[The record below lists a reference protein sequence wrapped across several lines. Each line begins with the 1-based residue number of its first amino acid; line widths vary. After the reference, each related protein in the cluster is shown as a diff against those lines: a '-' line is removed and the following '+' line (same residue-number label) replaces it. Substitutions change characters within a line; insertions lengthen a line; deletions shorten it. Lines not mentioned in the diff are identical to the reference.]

1 MFIENDPD
9 NLLALHY
16 LAIYYEKKGLIGKS
30 HLNTALIALK
40 SGRTTDA
47 RTMAGIAI
55 RELPKNSPDWY
66 KAGDIL
72 AATE

>member
-1 MFIENDPD
+1 
-9 NLLALHY
+9 LLALHY
-16 LAIYYEKKGLIGKS
+16 LAIYYDKKGLIGKS

-40 SGRTTDA
+40 SGRIADA
-47 RTMAGIAI
+47 RRMARISMQ
-55 RELPKNSPDWY
+55 ELPKRSTDWY